1 MWMGR
6 YNALGSID
14 RAHPHG
20 TAVADAIVAHAR
32 LTGVAANIL
41 AIRALDTKDSTAEA
55 TSYGINKGLVW
66 ALSNGARIINMSF
79 TGPRDPSIEQKVAQA
94 RQQGIVLIAA
104 ALNAGPNSEPLYPA
118 ASPDVIAV
126 TPTDADDLL
135 YSGANRGSHIVVVAA
150 PGDRPVPAG
159 AGRGYQVKTGT
170 SFAAAEVGGI
180 VALLLEC

>member
-1 MWMGR
+1 MDGPLH
-6 YNALGSID
+6 NALDSID

-79 TGPRDPSIEQKVAQA
+79 TGPRDPLDRAKRWRS
-94 RQQGIVLIAA
+94 R
-104 ALNAGPNSEPLYPA
+104 
-118 ASPDVIAV
+118 
-126 TPTDADDLL
+126 
-135 YSGANRGSHIVVVAA
+135 ANRELS
-150 PGDRPVPAG
+150 
-159 AGRGYQVKTGT
+159 
-170 SFAAAEVGGI
+170 
-180 VALLLEC
+180 

>member
-1 MWMGR
+1 MGR

-20 TAVADAIVAHAR
+20 TAVAEAIVAHAR

-79 TGPRDPSIEQKVAQA
+79 TGPRDPLDRAK
-94 RQQGIVLIAA
+94 GGAA
-104 ALNAGPNSEPLYPA
+104 APTGNCPDRSRRQCRSELG
-118 ASPDVIAV
+118 AV
-126 TPTDADDLL
+126 LPGGLPRRDCG
-135 YSGANRGSHIVVVAA
+135 SGDRCRRLALFRRKSRQPYCGRRA
-150 PGDRPVPAG
+150 GDRPVPAG

-170 SFAAAEVGGI
+170 SFAVAEVSGI
-180 VALLLEC
+180 VPLLLEC